1 MILAMGFGFLILG
14 ILFLLIIMLANESIE
29 IWVLCLIGVFIFTGI
44 VLIIYSI
51 VNFIKE
57 MKGKNSSTV
66 EQDNGLYDR
75 VDMIELAKRMI
86 K

>member
-1 MILAMGFGFLILG
+1 MK
-14 ILFLLIIMLANESIE
+14 
-29 IWVLCLIGVFIFTGI
+29 IWVLFLIGVFIFTGR
-44 VLIIYSI
+44 VLIICSI

-66 EQDNGLYDR
+66 QQDNGLYDR